1 MAFLDF
7 LFGKEHKSKNE
18 QLSTMTPEQTQF
30 LQMMMGGL
38 QSPMQAG
45 MGNLQQLLS
54 GSPEAFAQYEAP
66 YKREFNERTIP
77 GLAERF
83 SSLGAGA
90 QGSSAFGQ
98 QMGQAGA
105 GLSETLAALRGQ
117 LQQNAL
123 SQLQGFAGMGMGAK
137 QFENM
142 YTPAHRDQGFL
153 QAMAPGIGAA
163 LGGGMGMG
171 MGSLMGNLF
180 KPKSMFG

>member
-7 LFGKEHKSKNE
+7 LFGKKHEAKNK
-18 QLSTMTPEQTQF
+18 QLPTMTPEQTQF
-30 LQMMMGGL
+30 LQMLMGGL
-38 QSPMQAG
+38 QGPMQAG

-83 SSLGAGA
+83 SSLGSGA

-123 SQLQGFAGMGMGAK
+123 SQLQGFAGQGLGAK

-142 YTPAHRDQGFL
+142 YQPAYRSQGFL
-153 QAMAPGIGAA
+153 SSMAPAIGMGM
-163 LGGGMGMG
+163 GGGMGMG
-171 MGSLMGNLF
+171 LGSLMGDLF